1 MLDEVK
7 RFHRHRRMFVVHDG
21 KVKVANRR
29 DPRTHGEW
37 LAAEGIQLREQ
48 TRGYY
53 LGGRIVAYRGEYFA
67 GDEVVIESLRANDY
81 EVLKALSLALDLN
94 ETVEVW
100 AGAKPGKPGEIW
112 QAQHFLYTLGEVLEF
127 PYGND
132 ARDS

>member
-7 RFHRHRRMFVVHDG
+7 RFHRHRRMFVVHGG

-29 DPRTHGEW
+29 DPRTHAEW
-37 LAAEGIQLREQ
+37 LASEGIKLGER

-53 LGGRIVAYRGEYFA
+53 LGGRIVAYRGEYFV
-67 GDEVVIESLRANDY
+67 GDDVVIDSLRANNY

-100 AGAKPGKPGEIW
+100 AGAKPGQPGEIW
-112 QAQHFLYTLGEVLEF
+112 RAQKFLYSLGEVLDFESVK
-127 PYGND
+127 P
-132 ARDS
+132 